1 MKSAICNLNLR
12 DLVIW
17 PLLAAAD
24 KLIVA
29 ISRVKSGLKGP
40 GVVALGSVNEALQ
53 AAGEGLAWEGPWK
66 SEFWSINEGQA
77 VGLVSKAE
85 GSGFRLQRFRLQALQ
100 GSDSVTVQGS
110 GLGFKVR
117 ALKN

>member
-53 AAGEGLAWEGPWK
+53 AAGEGLAGRGHGKVNSGALMRVKPQCWFGVEG
-66 SEFWSINEGQA
+66 
-77 VGLVSKAE
+77 
-85 GSGFRLQRFRLQALQ
+85 
-100 GSDSVTVQGS
+100 
-110 GLGFKVR
+110 
-117 ALKN
+117 

>member
-1 MKSAICNLNLR
+1 M
-12 DLVIW
+12 
-17 PLLAAAD
+17 
-24 KLIVA
+24 A

-77 VGLVSKAE
+77 SVLVWCR
-85 GSGFRLQRFRLQALQ
+85 RLQRFRLQALQ

>member
-77 VGLVSKAE
+77 SVLVWCRRLKVQGSGFK
-85 GSGFRLQRFRLQALQ
+85 GSGFRLFRVQTQSRFR
-100 GSDSVTVQGS
+100 VQGWGS
-110 GLGFKVR
+110 RFGL
-117 ALKN
+117 